1 MAAILVPQYPLLPW
15 GIALVGLIS
24 CCFGLVVFDWVD
36 LAIVG
41 VLYVFG
47 VYAVL
52 TALLVALFGFL
63 LARDV
68 RARRH

>member
-1 MAAILVPQYPLLPW
+1 
-15 GIALVGLIS
+15 
-24 CCFGLVVFDWVD
+24 LVVFDWVD